1 MIFEPTA
8 PSTLPAAIGPYS
20 PALSIGDFVFIS
32 GQLGMKAE
40 TGELCEGVEAQ
51 TRQAMENMKA
61 ILQAR
66 GLDTRHV
73 VKTTVFLADMND
85 FNTFNAVYGTYFS
98 APYPARSAI
107 QVAALPKGA
116 RVEIEAFAVDTRA
129 LEVICN
135 SPQCACNGGCSCHEE
150 E

>member
-1 MIFEPTA
+1 MIFEPIA
-8 PSTLPAAIGPYS
+8 PSTVPEAIGPYT
-20 PALSIGDFVFIS
+20 PALSIGDFVFVS
-32 GQLGMKAE
+32 GQLGIDVKE
-40 TGELCEGVEAQ
+40 GVLKQGVEAQ
-51 TRQAMENMKA
+51 ARQALENMKA
-61 ILQAR
+61 ILDAR
-66 GLDTRHV
+66 GLEMRHV

-85 FNTFNAVYGTYFS
+85 FNTVNAVYGTYFS

>member
-8 PSTLPAAIGPYS
+8 PASVPKAIGPYS
-20 PALSIGDFVFIS
+20 PALSIGDFMFIS

-40 TGELCEGVEAQ
+40 TGTLCQGVEAQ
-51 TRQAMENMKA
+51 ARQALENMKA
-61 ILQAR
+61 ILQER
-66 GLDTRHV
+66 GLEMRHV
-73 VKTTVFLADMND
+73 VKTTIFLADMND
-85 FNTFNAVYGTYFS
+85 FNTVNEVYGSYFQ

-116 RVEIEAFAVDTRA
+116 SVEIEAFAVDTRA

-135 SPQCACNGGCSCHEE
+135 SEQCACGCGCSCHEE
-150 E
+150 